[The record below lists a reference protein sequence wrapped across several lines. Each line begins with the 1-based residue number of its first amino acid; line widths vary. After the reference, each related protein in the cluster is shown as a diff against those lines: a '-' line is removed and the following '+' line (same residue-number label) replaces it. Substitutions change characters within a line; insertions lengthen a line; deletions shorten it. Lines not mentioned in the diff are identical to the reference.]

1 VLRGERDRV
10 YHESETV
17 GYELT
22 GHGALFQGDYKIV
35 RNQPPLGDGQWRLFN
50 IVTDPGETQDLR
62 QQMPDRFEQMQVA
75 YQVFEINNQV
85 QPVAAN
91 YDQQRQIVINLLRA
105 QLGPALLIIFL
116 TALIVMPFIIYR
128 RAAQSKP

>member
-1 VLRGERDRV
+1 
-10 YHESETV
+10 
-17 GYELT
+17 
-22 GHGALFQGDYKIV
+22 V